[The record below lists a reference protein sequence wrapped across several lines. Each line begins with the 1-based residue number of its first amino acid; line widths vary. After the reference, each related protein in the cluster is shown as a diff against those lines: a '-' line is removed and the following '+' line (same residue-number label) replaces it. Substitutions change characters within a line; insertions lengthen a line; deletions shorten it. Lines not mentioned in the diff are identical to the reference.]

1 MFKKL
6 ATLFSKKE
14 KNLEIDMAPEP
25 ETESETE
32 PETEPDPE
40 PLPNIIEVPWPEA
53 APLKNLDGHFAK
65 LNDDLKNFLFSNK
78 LKEKQF
84 FEKIDKV
91 LDSFANKKEELEE
104 TYGIPENEYI
114 LELPSAPG
122 RPGFFKKKGASNK

>member
-14 KNLEIDMAPEP
+14 EKLEIDMTPGPEP
-25 ETESETE
+25 EPE
-32 PETEPDPE
+32 PEPE
-40 PLPNIIEVPWPEA
+40 PAPLPDVIEVPWDQA
-53 APLKNLDGHFAK
+53 APLKNLDGYFTK

-91 LDSFANKKEELEE
+91 LDSFANKKQELEE
-104 TYGIPENEYI
+104 TYGIPENEYT
-114 LELPSAPG
+114 LELPTAPG
-122 RPGFFKKKGASNK
+122 RSGFFKKKGHSNK